1 MVHYRSSKEDFG
13 ERPRQNRSRHT
24 QEEEEEKKVG
34 AQLELNSSLETYCWT
49 GLLGR
54 RGVKKHLVLFFLNSV
69 RFPSDSYFFFFFF
82 SLRQI

>member
-34 AQLELNSSLETYCWT
+34 AQSELNSSLETYCWT
-49 GLLGR
+49 GHLGR
-54 RGVKKHLVLFFLNSV
+54 RGVKKHLVLFLLNSV
-69 RFPSDSYFFFFFF
+69 RFPSDSYFFFL